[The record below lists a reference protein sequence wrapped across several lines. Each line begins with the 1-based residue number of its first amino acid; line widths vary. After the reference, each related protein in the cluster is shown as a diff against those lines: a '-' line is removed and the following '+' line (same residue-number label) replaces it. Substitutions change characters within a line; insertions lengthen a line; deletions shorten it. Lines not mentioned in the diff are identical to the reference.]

1 MTIDEASGA
10 TRERR
15 RLRERRGVRQFV
27 ANRAAVVSVC
37 FLLAL
42 VLLAF
47 LAPLVATH
55 DPDEQNLLNKFQSPS
70 AEHWLGADLYG
81 RDLFSRLVYSSRVTL
96 LAMLQGLAVASSLGI
111 TLGLIAGYAGG
122 VADALLSRVSD
133 AIMALPPMILALAI
147 AGILGAGLTNAMIAI
162 GVVLAPP
169 QFRLARGAA
178 QSVASETYIEA
189 CRAIGC
195 SPGRILWRHVLP
207 NISSPLL
214 IQTTFAAGVIV
225 IAEASLSFL
234 GLGVQPP
241 QSSWGVML
249 RAAFDSIYQAP
260 WMVLAP
266 TVMISL
272 TILALSTFGDGL
284 RDSLEGR
291 GRTRSKRRRE
301 RVESAARSS
310 V

>member
-1 MTIDEASGA
+1 MRRRREMTIDEASGA

-162 GVVLAPP
+162 GVVLAV
-169 QFRLARGAA
+169 RNN
-178 QSVASETYIEA
+178 YISY
-189 CRAIGC
+189 I
-195 SPGRILWRHVLP
+195 
-207 NISSPLL
+207 
-214 IQTTFAAGVIV
+214 F
-225 IAEASLSFL
+225 FL
-234 GLGVQPP
+234 
-241 QSSWGVML
+241 
-249 RAAFDSIYQAP
+249 
-260 WMVLAP
+260 
-266 TVMISL
+266 
-272 TILALSTFGDGL
+272 
-284 RDSLEGR
+284 
-291 GRTRSKRRRE
+291 
-301 RVESAARSS
+301 
-310 V
+310 